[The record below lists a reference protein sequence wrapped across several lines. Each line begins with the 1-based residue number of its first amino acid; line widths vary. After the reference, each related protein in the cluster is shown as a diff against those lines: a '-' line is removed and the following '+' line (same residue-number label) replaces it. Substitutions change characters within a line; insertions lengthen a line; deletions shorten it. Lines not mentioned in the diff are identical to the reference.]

1 MLLKISLKPGDD
13 STDWIWE
20 HFMDHIV
27 DPLSESGLLKIDQ
40 ASTKHRTAGM
50 AVFQDG
56 EWRRADLGQ
65 HSCLML
71 AEFAQGLG
79 MPMIVEDGEP
89 FYLIEEKDAIIQ
101 FLKHG
106 DRTY

>member
-1 MLLKISLKPGDD
+1 MLLKISLSPGGE
-13 STDWIWE
+13 DWIWE

-27 DPLSESGLLKIDQ
+27 DPLRESGLLKIDQ